1 MPPFPSIHGLHLD
14 RVLGTGN
21 SGTVYAAR
29 QSGGLELEVAVKVIH
44 PHLIY
49 SELDARFEVE
59 KAALAS
65 LRHPGIAHVLDS
77 GTSDEGL
84 PYLVMER
91 VDGQSIDE
99 YCDRN
104 RLGVEERLEV
114 FLQAAGAV
122 EAAHLQG
129 ILHRDLKPANIL
141 VTDTAD
147 GPVVK
152 IIDFGLAKML
162 DPLPEHALESM
173 AGSQLGTPLY
183 MAPEQFGFAGPVDTR
198 ADVHA
203 LGAVLYELLTGRHVV
218 DVDALEGLDI
228 GQQRDL
234 LTKTPRIQP
243 SDRVRQ
249 GGDDADAIAR
259 ARGTDVRALSRRL
272 RGELDAICLH
282 ALAHDR
288 EERYPSAQALAEDL
302 RRHLR
307 DEPLQMSTPSLAYVL
322 RKSAA
327 RNRPLAVT
335 VVVALIAIAGL
346 GVGLVDATREAR
358 QQARDARSLSDFLL
372 GHFSG
377 QDTAVGDEALPRAEV
392 DRAYEEL
399 RARDPAPESEDAVR
413 AYRRMSLAYEQ
424 LGDPDRADT
433 VLLDGIDLVLR
444 PVAADSSAALDL
456 VLDRARLALR
466 SERHDRADTLG
477 RHVLRESERIGAGEL
492 STLAHSVLGRLEI
505 RRGRPGDAI
514 PHFRAALETK
524 EFRGARWSEEARLR
538 SDLGLALNKVR
549 RHDEA
554 AAELRAALG
563 LLDTHGGG
571 RPAERARVLHNLGV
585 SLCEMEDYAAA
596 VPLLEEAVRLQRS
609 LPERRGALGSTL
621 NDLANAV
628 WGLGDDSRALV
639 LYLEALKVKREVFGH
654 DSATT
659 VSTLSSLGDIQEK
672 QGRHAEAV
680 RSYRDAV
687 AILTAARSPDHPTI
701 AIVSYNLG
709 NVLEKMG
716 LLPEALRSY
725 AEAARVDS
733 LHLGEDHPYVVESRE
748 AVDRVRVALEAGP

>member
-114 FLQAAGAV
+114 FLQAAAAV

-203 LGAVLYELLTGRHVV
+203 LGAVLY
-218 DVDALEGLDI
+218 
-228 GQQRDL
+228 DL

-243 SDRVRQ
+243 SVRVRQ

-259 ARGTDVRALSRRL
+259 ARGADVRALSRRL

-282 ALAHDR
+282 ALAHD
-288 EERYPSAQALAEDL
+288 Q
-302 RRHLR
+302 
-307 DEPLQMSTPSLAYVL
+307 
-322 RKSAA
+322 
-327 RNRPLAVT
+327 
-335 VVVALIAIAGL
+335 I
-346 GVGLVDATREAR
+346 
-358 QQARDARSLSDFLL
+358 
-372 GHFSG
+372 
-377 QDTAVGDEALPRAEV
+377 
-392 DRAYEEL
+392 
-399 RARDPAPESEDAVR
+399 
-413 AYRRMSLAYEQ
+413 
-424 LGDPDRADT
+424 
-433 VLLDGIDLVLR
+433 
-444 PVAADSSAALDL
+444 
-456 VLDRARLALR
+456 
-466 SERHDRADTLG
+466 G
-477 RHVLRESERIGAGEL
+477 R
-492 STLAHSVLGRLEI
+492 
-505 RRGRPGDAI
+505 
-514 PHFRAALETK
+514 
-524 EFRGARWSEEARLR
+524 
-538 SDLGLALNKVR
+538 
-549 RHDEA
+549 
-554 AAELRAALG
+554 
-563 LLDTHGGG
+563 
-571 RPAERARVLHNLGV
+571 
-585 SLCEMEDYAAA
+585 
-596 VPLLEEAVRLQRS
+596 
-609 LPERRGALGSTL
+609 
-621 NDLANAV
+621 
-628 WGLGDDSRALV
+628 
-639 LYLEALKVKREVFGH
+639 
-654 DSATT
+654 
-659 VSTLSSLGDIQEK
+659 
-672 QGRHAEAV
+672 
-680 RSYRDAV
+680 
-687 AILTAARSPDHPTI
+687 
-701 AIVSYNLG
+701 
-709 NVLEKMG
+709 
-716 LLPEALRSY
+716 
-725 AEAARVDS
+725 
-733 LHLGEDHPYVVESRE
+733 
-748 AVDRVRVALEAGP
+748 